1 MVKSYELKS
10 SVVRLR
16 ALCGNYPVRFTSGMS
31 GLSYSTVNRFING
44 DNPKLSTITNLMEAV
59 KEDKDL
65 ESKYEKWKKLNSAD
79 YKFKQYK
86 GN

>member
-16 ALCGNYPVRFTSGMS
+16 ALCGNYPVRFTADIT
-31 GLSYSTVNRFING
+31 GLGYSTVNRFING
-44 DNPKLSTITNLMEAV
+44 DNPKLSTITSLMEFV

-65 ESKYEKWKKLNSAD
+65 EAKYEKWRKLNSAE